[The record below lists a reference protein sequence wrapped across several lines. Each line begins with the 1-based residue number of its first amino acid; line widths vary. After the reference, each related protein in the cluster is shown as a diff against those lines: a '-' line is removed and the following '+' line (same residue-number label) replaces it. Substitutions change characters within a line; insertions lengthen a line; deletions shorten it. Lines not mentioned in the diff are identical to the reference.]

1 MEIVEKKVSDLI
13 PYKNNPRKIGDDAIE
28 AVAASLDAFGFQQPI
43 VIDRNNVIIA
53 GHTRLMAAKRLG
65 LDTVPCKYADELND
79 DEARAYR
86 LADNKTGELATWDAD
101 KLEEELDALGTDLGL
116 FEEKFEKLEADLCE
130 IDLDEYKDE
139 AFKYE
144 CKACGFRFNA

>member
-1 MEIVEKKVSDLI
+1 MEIVEVKVEALV
-13 PYKNNPRKIGDDAIE
+13 PYRNNPRKNE
-28 AVAASLDAFGFQQPI
+28 KAVPSVMDSIMEYGFKVPI
-43 VIDRNNVIIA
+43 VATRDNVIVT
-53 GHTRLMAAKRLG
+53 GHTRLEAAKRLHME
-65 LDTVPCKYADELND
+65 TVPVIYADDL
-79 DEARAYR
+79 DEEQIRAYR